1 MKFIEGKLNK
11 AQKVVIYGPEGIG
24 KSTFA
29 LSFPDP
35 IVIDVEGS
43 TANFEAKRFEKPNSW
58 TMLMSQI
65 QYAIDN
71 KPCKTLIIDTVDYVE
86 QHLAKPHVIATI
98 PTGRGGI
105 AKTIEDYGYGSGY
118 NHLADTWGKLLNKL
132 QEVIDVGINV
142 VLCGHA
148 QMRKFEQPDEMGA
161 YDRWEL
167 KLEKRDSAM
176 TKEWADM
183 VLFANYKTMVVATD
197 TKKKATGGRRVI
209 HTTHHPAWDAKNRH
223 NLPEEIELNYNSIK
237 DVIENRT
244 VEQVIKTEVEE
255 VAKEFNEL
263 PKEIQS
269 EVSKVTAEKTND
281 EGTNIK
287 EAFEE
292 AVQEV
297 MTEPAVKNKKL
308 AELMKLNSVTTKEIT
323 DIVSKK
329 GYYPSGTPI
338 ENYENAFVEGVL
350 VGAWTSVFEEIKKYR
365 GEK

>member
-29 LSFPDP
+29 LSFPEP

-86 QHLAKPHVIATI
+86 QHLTKPHIVATI
-98 PTGRGGI
+98 PTGKGGR

-118 NHLADTWGKLLNKL
+118 VHLADAWGKMLNKL

-167 KLEKRDSAM
+167 KLEKRDSAL

-197 TKKKATGGRRVI
+197 TKKKATGGKRTMY
-209 HTTHHPAWDAKNRH
+209 TTHHPAWDAKNRH
-223 NLPEEIELNYNSIK
+223 NLPEELDLDYISIQ

-244 VEQVIKTEVEE
+244 VEEE
-255 VAKEFNEL
+255 VHAEVNEVAEKFNEI
-263 PKEIQS
+263 PAGKQE

-281 EGTNIK
+281 DGTNIK

-292 AVQEV
+292 AVQQV
-297 MTEPAVKNKKL
+297 MAEPPVKNKKL
-308 AELMKLNSVTTKEIT
+308 AELMELNKVTTAEIT
-323 DIVSKK
+323 GIVSKK
-329 GYYPSGTPI
+329 GYYPTGTLI
-338 ENYENAFVEGVL
+338 DNYENAFIEGVL
-350 VGAWTSVFEEIKKYR
+350 IGAWPQVFEEIKRNR
-365 GEK
+365 GE